1 MVQADLGANAIVVSM
16 REIPLG
22 PSWNPWKKSSV
33 EIVATTPES
42 AAPQAAPV
50 LRPSQNQAGVEFVE
64 EMPEIEWDIPA
75 DTKLAGLRTQ
85 PPSKLKLNLNPMTST
100 PPQTQPVVAARKAET
115 TVTAEANYIP
125 PTLKKI
131 HQQLTDQGVDLKL
144 VDGLVSVALETLSP
158 VTLADQET
166 CKKAITQLLGAEL
179 RVKQGAGTYVSGNV
193 VCLIGASGS
202 GKTSTIAKLA
212 LFYGQKLHKTIT
224 WVCADTVR
232 SGAVAEARAYTDA
245 LGLDLKLV
253 YTPDDLKQL
262 LDSAKPDDLF
272 LVDTPGYNPCNE
284 NQMVELGELL
294 MEIPKRQT
302 YLVASATTKETDL
315 FQVFASLGIFKLD
328 GLIITKLDETHSFG
342 SVYNFARKNQL
353 PLAYFATGKES
364 DRHLEV
370 ADPGRLVAALFGK
383 EWIK

>member
-1 MVQADLGANAIVVSM
+1 M
-16 REIPLG
+16 
-22 PSWNPWKKSSV
+22 
-33 EIVATTPES
+33 
-42 AAPQAAPV
+42 AAPQKVETVAPTEDQYV
-50 LRPSQNQAGVEFVE
+50 
-64 EMPEIEWDIPA
+64 
-75 DTKLAGLRTQ
+75 
-85 PPSKLKLNLNPMTST
+85 
-100 PPQTQPVVAARKAET
+100 
-115 TVTAEANYIP
+115 P

-131 HQQLTDQGVDLKL
+131 RQQLSGQGVDASL
-144 VDGLVSVALETLSP
+144 VDGVVNVALETLSP
-158 VTLADQET
+158 VTLADHET

-202 GKTSTIAKLA
+202 GKTSTIAKLS
-212 LFYGQKLHKTIT
+212 LFYSQKLHKTIT

-245 LGLDLKLV
+245 MGINLKLV
-253 YTPDDLKQL
+253 YTPEDLKEL

-294 MEIPKRQT
+294 MEIPKRQA

-315 FQVFASLGIFKLD
+315 FQIFASLGIFKLD

-342 SVYNFARKNQL
+342 SVYNFARRNQL
-353 PLAYFATGKES
+353 SLAYFATGTES

-370 ADPGRLVAALFGK
+370 ADPGRLVSALFGK
-383 EWIK
+383 EWNK